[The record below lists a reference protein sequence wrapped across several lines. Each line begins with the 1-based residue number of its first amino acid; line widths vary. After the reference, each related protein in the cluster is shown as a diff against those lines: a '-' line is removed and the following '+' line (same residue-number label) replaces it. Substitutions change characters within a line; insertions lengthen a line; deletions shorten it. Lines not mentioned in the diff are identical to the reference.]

1 VVVQA
6 RIALWVALVLAA
18 AAPAGAV
25 SFPLTVEFDDGLVG
39 TYGSVDVIES
49 GGDLQFTVTL
59 DPSLGAD
66 RDLHELY
73 FNLADGFTGV
83 AISSTDVVNTAYTL
97 SANPSVA
104 GGAGSSFDFGVNFGN
119 GAGGPGNGRLTTA
132 TFTLSAA
139 EALTLADLAITSS
152 TSQGIESIF
161 AVHVQGT
168 ALVAGATSETVGAPI
183 PEPTT
188 AALVVAGLSGLAA
201 FGRRRS
207 AAAAE

>member
-1 VVVQA
+1 MLQP

-25 SFPLTVEFDDGLVG
+25 SFPLNVEFDDGLVG
-39 TYGSVDVIES
+39 NYGSVDVVES
-49 GGDLQFTVTL
+49 GGDLLFTVTVAAA
-59 DPSLGAD
+59 LGAD

-73 FNLADGFTGV
+73 FNLADGFTGL
-83 AISSTDVVNTAYTL
+83 AISSTDVVNTAYAL

-104 GGAGSSFDFGVNFGN
+104 GGAGSSFDWGVNFGN
-119 GAGGPGNGRLTTA
+119 GAGGPGNGRVTTA
-132 TFTLSAA
+132 TFTLSAV
-139 EALTLADLAITSS
+139 EALSIADLQIVSS

-168 ALVAGATSETVGAPI
+168 SLVSGVTSETVGAPI

-188 AALVVAGLSGLAA
+188 AALLLAGLSGLAA
-201 FGRRRS
+201 LGRRRS
-207 AAAAE
+207 

>member
-1 VVVQA
+1 VVLQA

-25 SFPLTVEFDDGLVG
+25 SFPLSVEFDDGLVG
-39 TYGSVDVIES
+39 NYGSVDVVES
-49 GGDLQFTVTL
+49 GGDLLFTVTVA
-59 DPSLGAD
+59 PSLGAD

-73 FNLADGFTGV
+73 FNLADGFTSL
-83 AISSTDVVNTAYTL
+83 AISSTDVVNTAYVL

-119 GAGGPGNGRLTTA
+119 GAGGPGNGRVTTA

-139 EALTLADLAITSS
+139 EALSIADLQIVSS

-161 AVHVQGT
+161 AVHVQST
-168 ALVAGATSETVGAPI
+168 SLVSGVTSETVGAAI

-188 AALVVAGLSGLAA
+188 AALLLAGLSGLAA
-201 FGRRRS
+201 LGRRRS
-207 AAAAE
+207 